1 MNAPSQAPVTAHD
14 VRMAAAR
21 IQGAV
26 EHTPTQHSRTLSALA
41 GCEVY
46 LKFEN
51 LQYTSSF
58 KERGALNCLLSLPEP
73 ARRRGVVAMS
83 AGNHAQAVAYHGGR
97 LGVPVTIVMPEGTPF
112 NKVKHTRDY
121 GARVVLEGATLSE
134 AATRAFAIAS
144 DEGLAFVH
152 PYDNPA
158 VIAGQGTVAL
168 ELLAAAPGIDTLVV
182 PVGGGGLI
190 AGMAIAARELRPDLR
205 IYGVETQYYPSM
217 RNVLRGEH
225 LPCSGQTIAEGIA
238 VKQPGELARAIIQQ
252 HVRDCCSYPS
262 SRSKVR
268 SPRWPR
274 SRRRWSR
281 APAQPAWP
289 PSSRTL
295 TCSAAGAWPP
305 CSPAAISTCGCSPT
319 C

>member
-121 GARVVLEGATLSE
+121 GARVLLEGATLSE
-134 AATRAFAIAS
+134 AATRAFSIAS

-190 AGMAIAARELRPDLR
+190 AGMAIAARELRPDFILA
-205 IYGVETQYYPSM
+205 GV
-217 RNVLRGEH
+217 L
-225 LPCSGQTIAEGIA
+225 
-238 VKQPGELARAIIQQ
+238 
-252 HVRDCCSYPS
+252 
-262 SRSKVR
+262 
-268 SPRWPR
+268 
-274 SRRRWSR
+274 
-281 APAQPAWP
+281 
-289 PSSRTL
+289 
-295 TCSAAGAWPP
+295 
-305 CSPAAISTCGCSPT
+305 
-319 C
+319 